1 MRLHDELDVLE
12 ERRGKVEE
20 ENRHLTDLL
29 EQADR
34 KQFRLEIEVDKLRD
48 KVGFIVFYTS
58 LTLYFYS
65 PKVIVF
71 EHLSLIS
78 NAYFKTI
85 P

>member
-1 MRLHDELDVLE
+1 MAKEVSVRLHDELDVLE

-48 KVGFIVFYTS
+48 KVGFICD
-58 LTLYFYS
+58 
-65 PKVIVF
+65 
-71 EHLSLIS
+71 
-78 NAYFKTI
+78 
-85 P
+85 